1 MYLPYKISAANF
13 GHKTTPMDCFIER
26 IRNLFWIMIV
36 FMFGA
41 VVFAI
46 VTSSRQRQ
54 PVYSNTAVSIPQGG
68 QFRTI
73 ALSYCPYCPGL
84 LDAQGRCNSRRC
96 PIYSPDWGKTSTTP
110 GSITTVGNIPV
121 KHVLIKELALEVAAL
136 EGKSSV
142 IIQSVYTGGNAEKAG
157 LKAGDRIVRFNG
169 RNIQN
174 VKQFNSTVIR
184 AQPEAY
190 VKIQVIRNEKKIKSS
205 VMVGEGEM
213 EGVTVPTT
221 PNTAFRK

>member
-1 MYLPYKISAANF
+1 MYPRHKKSF
-13 GHKTTPMDCFIER
+13 GIVGNKTAPTDCFIER
-26 IRNLFWIMIV
+26 IRNLFWITII

-46 VTSSRQRQ
+46 VTSSRQGQ

-84 LDAQGRCNSRRC
+84 LDTQGQCNSRGC

-142 IIQSVYTGGNAEKAG
+142 IIQSVYAGGNAEKAG

-174 VKQFNSTVIR
+174 VKQFNSTVLR

-190 VKIQVIRNEKKIKSS
+190 VKIQVVRNEKKIKSI
-205 VMVGEGEM
+205 VMIGEGEM
-213 EGVTVPTT
+213 EGVTIP
-221 PNTAFRK
+221 R